1 MRVGERPSKNLG
13 KGYENDAMF
22 AFAEQFTEVA
32 TSILNEGTADLYGN
46 TRGALMKPRCY
57 EQLKSFFVEESF
69 DPAMYAND
77 PEGLEEHTQDMEA
90 QFENDKEG
98 LLENTALNTVN
109 PVIGMTFPLHKWILM
124 NMVFDKGGIPKV
136 VAESPKFTISQET
149 RILIDTKGNEI
160 DMFKEQH
167 KMTAAI
173 NETAALQSFDVTLP
187 LTEDVEIVHDKLGG
201 LAGVDK
207 LDILTRVSAIKVEN
221 VYFKAGDMLPDERGY
236 ISDKSVAAEE
246 DGEHDIWVPVNY
258 KPTPGYWGQD
268 YDRATMKRFRY
279 EYEKLE
285 SGEAKP
291 VMIEDTLS
299 IAMKKDRLMIT
310 SLNGTI
316 KEVRVESKL
325 DTSNARA
332 TTCRATWRADTIIE
346 EIGPAIPI
354 NTTISPEEVKD
365 ISALY
370 NVNQVT
376 KIMSLIKTVLANYKD
391 DMIKHEL
398 DESYIRLPKNQ
409 KVYDTFDFAPRVGY
423 NDHHVNWRFGT
434 FFDFLNGVAQD
445 MLMVLNDPNMTITV
459 YGDPDLVRMISPD
472 ANDCSYQSPSN
483 IGPVELDFEKTV
495 YMSNKRLF
503 NFIGSDK
510 LRKTDQFILILCPN
524 HTNRIMY
531 RIYDYQMYLSNE
543 IRNADNPA
551 LPSLHAFERWK
562 FVEYTPVQ
570 GRITIEHPRGI
581 NKETYNAFPI
591 TIRKED

>member
-1 MRVGERPSKNLG
+1 MRVGERPSKNIG
-13 KGYENDAMF
+13 RGYENDPMF
-22 AFAEQFTEVA
+22 AFAESYTEVA
-32 TSILNEGTADLYGN
+32 NSILNEGIADIYGD
-46 TRGALMKPRCY
+46 TRGAIMKPRSY
-57 EQLKSFFVEESF
+57 EQLKSFFVEQSF
-69 DPAMYAND
+69 DPQMYVND
-77 PEGLEEHTQDMEA
+77 PEGLEEHTADMEA
-90 QFENDKEG
+90 LFENDKEG

-136 VAESPKFTISQET
+136 VAEAPKFTISQET

-160 DMFKEQH
+160 DMFKDQN

-173 NETAALQSFDVTLP
+173 NETAALQSFEVTLP

-207 LDILTRVSAIKVEN
+207 LDIVTRVCAIKVEN
-221 VYFKAGDMLPDERGY
+221 VYFKAGEMLPDERGY
-236 ISDKSVAAEE
+236 ISDRSVAAEE

-258 KPTPGYWGQD
+258 KPVPGYWGQD
-268 YDRATMKRFRY
+268 YDRATMKRFTH
-279 EYEKLE
+279 EYNKLE
-285 SGEAKP
+285 AGEVKP
-291 VMIEDTLS
+291 VVIEDTLS
-299 IAMKKDRLMIT
+299 IAMKRDRLIIT
-310 SLNGTI
+310 SLNGKV

-354 NTTISPEEVKD
+354 NTTLSPEEVKD

-398 DESYIRLPKNQ
+398 DESYIRLPKSQ

-445 MLMVLNDPNMTITV
+445 MLMALNDPNMTITV

-510 LRKTDQFILILCPN
+510 LRKTDQFILVLCPN

-543 IRNADNPA
+543 IRNADNPT

-581 NKETYNAFPI
+581 NKDTYNAFPVMI
-591 TIRKED
+591 KKE

>member
-1 MRVGERPSKNLG
+1 MRVGERPSKNIG
-13 KGYENDAMF
+13 KGYENDPMF
-22 AFAEQFTEVA
+22 AFAESFTEVA
-32 TSILNEGTADLYGN
+32 TSILNEGISDIYGN
-46 TRGALMKPRCY
+46 TRGALMRPRSY
-57 EQLKSFFVEESF
+57 EQLKSFFIEESF
-69 DPAMYAND
+69 DPQMYAND
-77 PEGLEEHTQDMEA
+77 PEGLEEHTADMEA
-90 QFENDKEG
+90 LFENDKEG
-98 LLENTALNTVN
+98 LLENTALNTIN

-136 VAESPKFTISQET
+136 VAESPRFTISQET

-173 NETAALQSFDVTLP
+173 NETAALQSFEVTLP

-207 LDILTRVSAIKVEN
+207 LDIMTRVCAVKVEN

-236 ISDKSVAAEE
+236 ISDKSVAAET

-268 YDRATMKRFRY
+268 YDRATMKRFHH
-279 EYEKLE
+279 EYEKLD
-285 SGEAKP
+285 GGVVKP
-291 VMIEDTLS
+291 AVIEDTLS
-299 IAMKKDRLMIT
+299 IAMKRDRLLIT
-310 SLNGTI
+310 SLNGTV

-376 KIMSLIKTVLANYKD
+376 KIMSLIKTVMANYKD

-398 DESYIRLPKNQ
+398 DESYIRLPKSQ

-423 NDHHVNWRFGT
+423 NDTHVNWRFGT

-524 HTNRIMY
+524 HTNRILY

-543 IRNADNPA
+543 IRNADNPT

-591 TIRKED
+591 TIKKD

>member
-1 MRVGERPSKNLG
+1 MRVGERPSKNIG
-13 KGYENDAMF
+13 RGYENDPMF
-22 AFAEQFTEVA
+22 AFAESYTEVA
-32 TSILNEGTADLYGN
+32 NSILNEGIADIYGD
-46 TRGALMKPRCY
+46 TRGAIMKPRSY
-57 EQLKSFFVEESF
+57 EQLKSFFVEQSF
-69 DPAMYAND
+69 DPQMYVND
-77 PEGLEEHTQDMEA
+77 PEGLEEHTADMEA
-90 QFENDKEG
+90 LFENDKEG

-136 VAESPKFTISQET
+136 VAEAPKFTISQET

-160 DMFKEQH
+160 DMFKDQN

-173 NETAALQSFDVTLP
+173 NETAALQSFEVTLP

-207 LDILTRVSAIKVEN
+207 LDIVTRVCAIKVEN
-221 VYFKAGDMLPDERGY
+221 VYFKAGEMLPDERGY
-236 ISDKSVAAEE
+236 ISDRSVAAEE

-258 KPTPGYWGQD
+258 KPVPGYWGQD
-268 YDRATMKRFRY
+268 YDRATMKRFTH
-279 EYEKLE
+279 EYNKLE
-285 SGEAKP
+285 AGEVKP
-291 VMIEDTLS
+291 VVIEDTLS
-299 IAMKKDRLMIT
+299 IAMKRDRLIIT
-310 SLNGTI
+310 SLNGTV

-354 NTTISPEEVKD
+354 NTTLSPEEVKD

-398 DESYIRLPKNQ
+398 DESYIRLPKSQ

-445 MLMVLNDPNMTITV
+445 MLMALNDPNMTITV

-510 LRKTDQFILILCPN
+510 LRKTDQFILVLCPN

-543 IRNADNPA
+543 IRNADNPT

-581 NKETYNAFPI
+581 NKDTYNAFPVMI
-591 TIRKED
+591 KKEN

>member
-1 MRVGERPSKNLG
+1 MRVGERPSKNIG
-13 KGYENDAMF
+13 IGYENDPMF
-22 AFAEQFTEVA
+22 AFAESYTEVA
-32 TSILNEGTADLYGN
+32 NSILNEGIADIYGD
-46 TRGALMKPRCY
+46 TRGAIMKPRSY
-57 EQLKSFFVEESF
+57 EQLKSFFVEQSF
-69 DPAMYAND
+69 DPQMYVND
-77 PEGLEEHTQDMEA
+77 PEGLEEHTADMEA
-90 QFENDKEG
+90 LFENDKEG

-136 VAESPKFTISQET
+136 VAEAPKFTISQET

-160 DMFKEQH
+160 DMFKDQN

-173 NETAALQSFDVTLP
+173 NETAALQSFEVTLP

-207 LDILTRVSAIKVEN
+207 LDIVTRVCAIKVEN
-221 VYFKAGDMLPDERGY
+221 VYFKAGEMLPDERGY
-236 ISDKSVAAEE
+236 ISDRSVAAEE

-258 KPTPGYWGQD
+258 KPVPGYWGQD
-268 YDRATMKRFRY
+268 YDRATMKRFTH
-279 EYEKLE
+279 EYNKLE
-285 SGEAKP
+285 AGEVKP
-291 VMIEDTLS
+291 VVIEDTLS
-299 IAMKKDRLMIT
+299 IAMKRDRLIIT
-310 SLNGTI
+310 SLNGTV

-354 NTTISPEEVKD
+354 NTTLSPEEVKD

-398 DESYIRLPKNQ
+398 DESYIRLPKSQ

-445 MLMVLNDPNMTITV
+445 MLMALNDPNMTITV

-510 LRKTDQFILILCPN
+510 LRKTDQFILVLCPN

-543 IRNADNPA
+543 IRNADNPT

-581 NKETYNAFPI
+581 NKDTYNAFPVMI
-591 TIRKED
+591 KKEN